1 MTKQMKTTKDFGFKN
16 YESSDGSFTC
26 HINKDNNRMLTLYCK
41 FSNQNKTKY
50 VNKLI
55 EKDMT
60 EKFNLFGAMKG
71 GNE

>member
-1 MTKQMKTTKDFGFKN
+1 MTSKKNIKRNYGFKN
-16 YESSDGSFTC
+16 TESSDGSFTC

-50 VNKLI
+50 INSLI

-60 EKFNLFGAMKG
+60 DKFNLFGAMRG
-71 GNE
+71 GN

>member
-1 MTKQMKTTKDFGFKN
+1 MTAKKTTTRNYGFKN
-16 YESSDGSFTC
+16 TESSDGSFTC

-50 VNKLI
+50 INNLI

-60 EKFNLFGAMKG
+60 DKFNLFGAMKG
-71 GNE
+71 DN